1 MPTPNIGLDKTLA
14 ALGVTRPEQVSERFA
29 TIRAHFDGQF
39 QTVQS
44 ESEWKLFRDAWL
56 ARKSG
61 VITQI
66 TDNWLKPATPE
77 LKRAVGASLN
87 DLRPYV
93 DTQIET
99 RHAAIERAAD
109 SATSAKDRI
118 DLSLPGVI
126 RPIASQHL
134 VSSAT
139 PGTHDNFCSIR

>member
-1 MPTPNIGLDKTLA
+1 MPTSDIGLDKTLA
-14 ALGVTRPEQVSERFA
+14 ALGVTRPEQVSERFT

-87 DLRPYV
+87 DLRAYV

-99 RHAAIERAAD
+99 RHAAIERVAD
-109 SATSAKDRI
+109 SAASAK
-118 DLSLPGVI
+118 
-126 RPIASQHL
+126 
-134 VSSAT
+134 
-139 PGTHDNFCSIR
+139 

>member
-1 MPTPNIGLDKTLA
+1 MPTSDIGLDKTLA

-66 TDNWLKPATPE
+66 TDNWLN
-77 LKRAVGASLN
+77 L
-87 DLRPYV
+87 
-93 DTQIET
+93 
-99 RHAAIERAAD
+99 
-109 SATSAKDRI
+109 
-118 DLSLPGVI
+118 
-126 RPIASQHL
+126 QHL
-134 VSSAT
+134 SSSVRSAPLLTIFVPMSTHKSKLGTPPSRKPPIPPPLPKIVSTSRFPA
-139 PGTHDNFCSIR
+139 